1 MKRHTPWNNVTR
13 DRDCLRLRPTAGNSP
28 GGTTLAETLVAMLV
42 MSIGVVSLLSLFPIS
57 VLRSAQATQLTNA
70 TNLRYNAEARIDMNL
85 AMLNATPVA
94 GVTPTAWIVDPLGY
108 NIVYATGGLAAASK
122 LGGATGLQRYNGGF
136 TALTA
141 VAGATAAQVT
151 AAEIAA
157 AEVVMLPDS
166 WTQQTTATAPT
177 YTPGAA
183 PTITFPA
190 SVDLT
195 SVPVAAPYE
204 SRVEVFDITQRVCEV
219 RRITAI
225 AGQVA
230 TLSAPLSTRLFE
242 DLDGDGSVD
251 PGEDYNGNG
260 ALNNNI
266 GDVLVETRDRRYTW
280 MLSVRGNYERV
291 NVDVVTFFG
300 RAFTTQDETLYG
312 CNFFP
317 SHYLGAD
324 GLPSTADDI
333 YLTGG
338 DGAYGVKGIDDDL
351 NGTIDDVS
359 ECGWPGSDDNRTAY
373 SVTWA
378 AGSKPSIR
386 KGNFVL
392 DAKRGRW
399 YRIKGIYDPATNLP
413 VSSFGEFTG
422 LVVNLVLDKDIIEP
436 TTNFAGYPATLNG
449 SAIFMKGV
457 VEVYPLGTK
466 QLPQ

>member
-1 MKRHTPWNNVTR
+1 MKRHTPLNN
-13 DRDCLRLRPTAGNSP
+13 AGWDKERQRRNPSVRS
-28 GGTTLAETLVAMLV
+28 GTTLAETLVAMLV

-85 AMLNATPVA
+85 AMLNAPTVA
-94 GVTPTAWIVDPLGY
+94 GVPTPTTWIIDPLGY
-108 NIVYATGGLAAASK
+108 NIAYATSGLATARK

-141 VAGATAAQVT
+141 IAGANAAQVT

-157 AEVVMLPDS
+157 ADVVTLPDS

-177 YTPGAA
+177 YTPTPVAA

-204 SRVEVFDITQRVCEV
+204 SRVEVFDTTQRVCEV

-251 PGEDYNGNG
+251 AGEDYNGNTV
-260 ALNNNI
+260 LNNNI
-266 GDVLVETRDRRYTW
+266 GEVLVETRDRRYTW

-300 RAFTTQDETLYG
+300 RAFTTQDETVYG

-317 SHYLGAD
+317 SRYLGAD
-324 GLPSTADDI
+324 GLPGTADDVN
-333 YLTGG
+333 LKGG
-338 DGAYGVKGIDDDL
+338 DGAYGTKGIDDDL

-373 SVTWA
+373 SVTWV
-378 AGSKPSIR
+378 AGSKPSLR

-399 YRIKGIYDPATNLP
+399 YRIRSIYDPATSLP

-422 LVVNLVLDKDIIEP
+422 TVVNLVLDKDIIEP
-436 TTNFAGYPATLNG
+436 TTDFTGYPATLNG